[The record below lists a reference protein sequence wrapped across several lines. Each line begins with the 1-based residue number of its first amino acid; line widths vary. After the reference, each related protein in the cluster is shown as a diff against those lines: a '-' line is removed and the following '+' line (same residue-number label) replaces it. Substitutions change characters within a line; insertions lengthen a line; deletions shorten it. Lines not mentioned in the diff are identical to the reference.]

1 MKVRLLFFASLR
13 EQLGQSGEELDA
25 PPTVTTV
32 GALREHLRSRGGSWA
47 TVFAPT
53 RNVRAAVNQEMVHL
67 AAPIKAGDEIAFFP
81 PVTGG

>member
-13 EQLGQSGEELDA
+13 ESLGTQGEEVDL

-32 GALREHLRSRGGSWA
+32 GALRQHLHDRGGAWGN
-47 TVFAPT
+47 VFAPT
-53 RNVRAAVNQEMVHL
+53 RNVRAAINQEMAQVG
-67 AAPIKAGDEIAFFP
+67 ASIKAGDEIAFFP